1 MATQAINKKAQ
12 SEEMQRI
19 LAKLRAGGDLR
30 TRKVRR
36 LKAAVRCGSYENDL
50 KLSIAAERM
59 LRDISVP

>member
-1 MATQAINKKAQ
+1 MARRAINKKAQ
-12 SEEMQRI
+12 SEEMERI

-36 LKAAVRCGSYENDL
+36 LKAAVRCGRYENDL

-59 LRDISVP
+59 LGDIASS